1 LSALA
6 AFLALLFPSPFEG
19 CLFGGSGGSGDND
32 SGSGSSD
39 HDIVLRKR
47 WSMERG
53 WILSELSARDFG
65 KTSAFVEEVTVDC
78 HNIVRPRLCIDL
90 NERGLLSYHE
100 S

>member
-19 CLFGGSGGSGDND
+19 CLFGGSG
-32 SGSGSSD
+32 GSGSSD